1 MSLGRLCPVSLGP
14 GQFFLD
20 TDFEIVISFTINMR
34 RLVPFLSAKS
44 PAIQEKW
51 LDILLGSYS
60 PDTVQFLKKEKDPFS
75 NPVAHQLS
83 RGLTDILTVL
93 VEDQGVEEAN
103 AALDEVIRVLALQDT
118 PPSQALAFMFYLKQV
133 VREVLAEELKD
144 LTLAPALMEL
154 DSRIDGLALLGFDG
168 YTQRREKLCELKVNE
183 VKARVS
189 GLLRRAGIDI
199 DNP

>member
-1 MSLGRLCPVSLGP
+1 
-14 GQFFLD
+14 
-20 TDFEIVISFTINMR
+20 MR

-44 PAIQEKW
+44 PAILEKW
-51 LDILLGSYS
+51 LVNLLGSYF

-83 RGLTDILTVL
+83 RGLKDLLAVL
-93 VEDQGVEEAN
+93 VEDQGMEEAN
-103 AALDEVIRVLALQDT
+103 AALDEVIRVLALQDMS
-118 PPSQALAFMFYLKQV
+118 PSRALAFIFSLKQV
-133 VREVLAEELKD
+133 VREELAGELKD
-144 LTLAPALMEL
+144 PTLAPALTEL
-154 DSRIDGLALLGFDG
+154 ESRIDGLALLGFDN

>member
-1 MSLGRLCPVSLGP
+1 MSCCAASLGR

-20 TDFEIVISFTINMR
+20 TDFEVVISFTISMQ

-44 PAIQEKW
+44 PAIFEKW
-51 LDILLGSYS
+51 LDTLLGSYF

-75 NPVAHQLS
+75 NPMSHQLS
-83 RGLTDILTVL
+83 RGLKNILAVL

-103 AALDEVIRVLALQDT
+103 AALDEVIRVLALQNAS
-118 PPSQALAFMFYLKQV
+118 PSRVLVFVFMLKQV
-133 VREVLAEELKD
+133 VREELAEELKD
-144 LTLAPALMEL
+144 PTLAPALVEL
-154 DSRIDGLALLGFDG
+154 ESRIDGLALLGFDA

-189 GLLRRAGIDI
+189 GLLRRAGIEV

>member
-1 MSLGRLCPVSLGP
+1 
-14 GQFFLD
+14 
-20 TDFEIVISFTINMR
+20 MR

-44 PAIQEKW
+44 PAILEKW
-51 LDILLGSYS
+51 LDILLGSYY

-83 RGLTDILTVL
+83 RGVKDILAVL
-93 VEDQGVEEAN
+93 VEDKGVEEAN
-103 AALDEVIRVLALQDT
+103 AALDEVIRVLALKDM
-118 PPSQALAFMFYLKQV
+118 PPSRALAFMFSLKQV
-133 VREVLAEELKD
+133 VREELKKELKD
-144 LTLAPALMEL
+144 PALAPALVEL
-154 DSRIDGLALLGFDG
+154 ESRIDGLALLGFDS
-168 YTQRREKLCELKVNE
+168 YSQRREKLCELKVNE